1 MSRESMR
8 FSKMD
13 FDERIELTKIKF
25 KIQNSK
31 KRDDEK
37 EPKNVNLKIYDE
49 YEEIANEVLNKIND
63 SSLNQ
68 S

>member
-49 YEEIANEVLNKIND
+49 YEEIANEVLNKINE
-63 SSLNQ
+63 SSR
-68 S
+68 